1 MTLWHNNRAIAIREA
16 SGSGSVYMG
25 GAHPTVWGES
35 DLLTV
40 YVWNQ
45 RRISAG
51 RNLSQMSSD
60 RQSSIAAG
68 WGASNRVDPAV
79 GIRSIRCRNLKLF

>member
-1 MTLWHNNRAIAIREA
+1 MTLRHNNRAIAIREA

-60 RQSSIAAG
+60 RRAASQQDG
-68 WGASNRVDPAV
+68 VLPIVLIPQWVSGVFAAE
-79 GIRSIRCRNLKLF
+79 I

>member
-1 MTLWHNNRAIAIREA
+1 MARWHNNRAIAIREA

-25 GAHPTVWGES
+25 GTHPTVWGES

-51 RNLSQMSSD
+51 RTGRRRLLIGRAASQQDGVIPIVLIPQWVSGVF
-60 RQSSIAAG
+60 AAE
-68 WGASNRVDPAV
+68 
-79 GIRSIRCRNLKLF
+79 I